1 MVTPPPDEPDRWVV
15 VLNRGVA
22 IDHNFECDGRVRYL
36 TDAHCR
42 RTGATRHRAVTDRK
56 DAQRKT
62 PAPEES
68 HLTRLR
74 RGSAHSAGRE
84 AAAGDESSTHG
95 AHRTGYPRSPD
106 RNTPTPARSQSPA
119 ARRSPAGRGLVT
131 VTFSSSASHR
141 PNSPSIS
148 PFRKADRSFLISSA
162 CSNSQTSL
170 ASICDCRR
178 SSSCR

>member
-1 MVTPPPDEPDRWVV
+1 
-15 VLNRGVA
+15 
-22 IDHNFECDGRVRYL
+22 
-36 TDAHCR
+36 
-42 RTGATRHRAVTDRK
+42 VTDRK

-106 RNTPTPARSQSPA
+106 RNTPG
-119 ARRSPAGRGLVT
+119 AGQKPITGRPPLPRGPRAGYGDIFFV
-131 VTFSSSASHR
+131 S
-141 PNSPSIS
+141 
-148 PFRKADRSFLISSA
+148 
-162 CSNSQTSL
+162 
-170 ASICDCRR
+170 
-178 SSSCR
+178 